1 MNGNQLSFL
10 PHESSS
16 QRVMALYFDGAARN
30 NPGPAGAG
38 IVFKCDNVIRAQY
51 CFYLGE
57 KTNNQAEYL
66 AVILGLLIAQDYK
79 AEYEKLEIYG
89 DSELLI
95 KQMSGHYRVK
105 NPILQQL
112 SRVVYLLSKD
122 FSVSFFHVSRTYNKD
137 ADLLA
142 NQAIDTK
149 ASIPDKYKRVL
160 HEYHITL

>member
-1 MNGNQLSFL
+1 MSGNQLSFL
-10 PHESSS
+10 PQGSPSS
-16 QRVMALYFDGAARN
+16 RVMALYFDGAARN

-38 IVFKCDNVIRAQY
+38 IVFKNDSGFRAYY

-66 AVILGLLIAQDYK
+66 AVILGLLIAKEYK
-79 AEYEKLEIYG
+79 AEYDTLEVYG

-105 NPILQQL
+105 NPMLQHL
-112 SRVVYLLSKD
+112 SRVVYLLSNG
-122 FSVSFFHVSRTYNKD
+122 FSLSFTHVSRTYNKD
-137 ADLLA
+137 ADRLA

-149 ASIPDKYKRVL
+149 APIPDKYKREL
-160 HEYHITL
+160 DEYRITL